1 MLRPDRFMS
10 IKGYPQ
16 RMKALWCNYDNS
28 DEIFTEILFKSN
40 DESSTKLTA
49 KGYIKKDRFEVCFH
63 LLLIVLL
70 HFSFLHI
77 Q

>member
-16 RMKALWCNYDNS
+16 RMKALWCNNDNS

-63 LLLIVLL
+63 LFFNCFIT
-70 HFSFLHI
+70 F
-77 Q
+77 

>member
-63 LLLIVLL
+63 LFFNLFIT
-70 HFSFLHI
+70 F
-77 Q
+77 